1 MLMLP
6 AIAMADVICLTSG
19 KEIKAKVV
27 TVGEKEITYK
37 KADNPDGPNYVVPS
51 ETVFYIEFDNGQRE
65 VVTPQDGNRTT
76 TTSQQQNVVTSPTA
90 TPSGNTLLGV
100 LTNTTGGMEVDEEAR
115 KPNMFPDMGFM
126 PRVTVGYQGTSSE
139 SGSINY
145 DWEGLYAEIAAM
157 YMMSMG
163 RTSAWSAG
171 VSFTWLQGDIKA
183 YSGKKPSKKDWPMLN
198 ATYVGIPI
206 WYWWKSE
213 YFMLGTGINIDFL
226 IHTSMDG
233 KKVKDA
239 LNEFR
244 APWKIYGGC
253 SLGIF
258 DIGLQVGFD
267 FTSGFKGDGMSW
279 SPTITVGGTVGVR
292 LGKIKKKR

>member
-1 MLMLP
+1 
-6 AIAMADVICLTSG
+6 
-19 KEIKAKVV
+19 
-27 TVGEKEITYK
+27 
-37 KADNPDGPNYVVPS
+37 
-51 ETVFYIEFDNGQRE
+51 
-65 VVTPQDGNRTT
+65 
-76 TTSQQQNVVTSPTA
+76 
-90 TPSGNTLLGV
+90 
-100 LTNTTGGMEVDEEAR
+100 
-115 KPNMFPDMGFM
+115 
-126 PRVTVGYQGTSSE
+126 
-139 SGSINY
+139 
-145 DWEGLYAEIAAM
+145 
-157 YMMSMG
+157 
-163 RTSAWSAG
+163 
-171 VSFTWLQGDIKA
+171 
-183 YSGKKPSKKDWPMLN
+183 MLN

-239 LNEFR
+239 LNEIR

-292 LGKIKKKR
+292 LGKIKKR